1 MATYTIEYRMVLPD
15 QQKVSYSLQ
24 FDEQTV
30 QLLNPVSPELP
41 EWTRLSFKQC
51 SHCPLSADHH
61 LFCPL
66 AAHLVDL
73 IRHFDGLMSYDS
85 LELQVITEQRTISRK
100 ATVQEALGALLG
112 LVIPASGCP
121 HTAYFRPM
129 ARYHLPLASTDET
142 IYRATSMYL
151 LAQYFRKT
159 AGKKADLDF
168 QGLKEIYQNMQILNG
183 AIAERLRSASKT
195 DSSVNAVI
203 LLDMFAMALPLAI
216 EESLAE
222 LRSLFT
228 SFLNAE

>member
-1 MATYTIEYRMVLPD
+1 MSTYIIEYQMVLPD

-41 EWTRLSFKQC
+41 DWTRLGFKQC
-51 SHCPLSADHH
+51 SHCPLLTDHH
-61 LFCPL
+61 PYCPL

-73 IRHFDGLMSYDS
+73 IRHFNGLMSYDS
-85 LELQVITEQRTISRK
+85 LELQVITEQRTISRRT
-100 ATVQEALGALLG
+100 TVQEALGALLG

-121 HTAYFRPM
+121 HTSYFRPM
-129 ARYHLPLASTDET
+129 ARYHLPLASTEET

-168 QGLKEIYQNMQILNG
+168 QGLKEIYQNMQVLNG
-183 AIAERLRSASKT
+183 AIAERLRNASKT

-203 LLDMFAMALPLAI
+203 LLDMFALALPIAI
-216 EESLAE
+216 EESLTE
-222 LRSLFT
+222 LRRLFAPY
-228 SFLNAE
+228 LNTE